1 MPAFTATAPGKIIL
15 FGEHAVVYGQP
26 AIALP
31 VNQVEAR
38 ATVTP
43 NLQGVTGEVVIQ
55 APEIGLQTV
64 LDDLGADDPLGA
76 AVRGVMGALQVPRI
90 PACTLKVTASIPF
103 ASGMGSGAAV
113 SVAIIRAL
121 AGFLGQPLD
130 DGTVSALAFE
140 VEKIHHGTPSGIDNS
155 VVTYRLPIFF
165 QKGQPLETFSIGKAF
180 TLVIGD
186 TGVRSPT
193 RETVAAVRARWQA
206 TPADYEKLFAAIG
219 SITRTARDA
228 IRGGYPTRLGPLM
241 DENHAVLQMMG
252 VSSAEL
258 DRLVSGAKSAG
269 AWGAK
274 LSGGGCGGNMV
285 AICDPQRAEE
295 VQAALE
301 KAGAVRTILTR
312 IESRPDEDYTGGQ
325 SSHFGLQL

>member
-26 AIALP
+26 AIAVP
-31 VNQVEAR
+31 VNQVQAR

-43 NLQGVTGEVVIQ
+43 NLWGAPGEVVIQ
-55 APEIGLQTV
+55 APEIGLMAV
-64 LDDLGADDPLGA
+64 LDELGADDPLGA

-90 PACTLKVTASIPF
+90 PACTLKVSATIPF

-113 SVAIIRAL
+113 SVAMIRAL
-121 AGFLGQPLD
+121 AGFLGQPID
-130 DGTVSALAFE
+130 DGTVCALAFE

-155 VVTYRLPIFF
+155 VVTYRVPVFF
-165 QKGQPLETFSIGKAF
+165 QKGLPLETFSIGKAF

-206 TPADYEKLFAAIG
+206 DPAGYERLFAAIG

-241 DENHAVLQMMG
+241 DENHALLQMMG
-252 VSSAEL
+252 VSSEEL
-258 DRLVSGAKSAG
+258 DNLVRGAKSAG

-285 AICDPQRAEE
+285 ASCDPQRALE
-295 VQAALE
+295 VQGALE
-301 KAGAVRTILTR
+301 KAGAVRTILTQVGA
-312 IESRPDEDYTGGQ
+312 RPDDDPTGGQ
-325 SSHFGLQL
+325 PGDLGPQL